1 MYVLCPLCFSNHR
14 GTLNSHYGKNILAFY
29 IPNGDLNSQYYL
41 LPNAS
46 SRKYN
51 TNGMFWPMED
61 VFQNRHHFV
70 LVKHL

>member
-1 MYVLCPLCFSNHR
+1 MPSVLQKAQRYFKQSLWQ
-14 GTLNSHYGKNILAFY
+14 NILAFY